1 MKNILDFVN
10 GLLNDQIMDLNDF
23 KQVLL
28 NEYNNLHLIEIIIK
42 KGQSEKNIEI
52 NKGKIKLIKKFNFE
66 SSSSDIDL
74 CFSIP
79 PFEKVALE
87 TILKTKRVSFMTIED
102 CFKHLIRNSR
112 KIIKISSP
120 FFDKSGWD
128 RLEPEFL
135 EFLKRGGKLIILC
148 RGKELDRDEE
158 SIGSKKRRRDILKI
172 LNSLQKKDLDSQ
184 IEFREYHYSEKRIR
198 SSTHAK
204 LFISDNKE
212 AYIGSGEIRKNSFDI
227 NFEMGVLLKGNLV
240 KDIEN
245 VFDFMVET
253 SKKSV

>member
-1 MKNILDFVN
+1 MRNILDFVN
-10 GLLNDQIMDLNDF
+10 ELLDDQIMDLKEF
-23 KQVLL
+23 KQILL
-28 NEYNNLHLIEIIIK
+28 KEYNNLQLIDIIIK
-42 KGQSEKNIEI
+42 KGKSERNIDI
-52 NKGKIKLIKKFNFE
+52 SQGKIKLIKKFDFE
-66 SSSSDIDL
+66 PTSSEISV

-102 CFKHLIRNSR
+102 CFKHLIKVSK

-120 FFDKSGWD
+120 FFEKSGWD
-128 RLEPEFL
+128 RLESEFL
-135 EFLKRGGKLIILC
+135 EFLDKGGKVIILC
-148 RGKELDRDEE
+148 RGKELDKNEE
-158 SIGSKKRRRDILKI
+158 ALGSKRRQRDIMRI
-172 LNSLQKKDLDSQ
+172 LTILQEKNLDGQ
-184 IEFREYHYSEKRIR
+184 IEFREYHYSEERIR

-212 AYIGSGEIRKNSFDI
+212 AYIGSGEVRKNSFDI
-227 NFEMGVLLKGNLV
+227 NFEMGVLLRGNLV

-253 SKKSV
+253 SKKII

>member
-1 MKNILDFVN
+1 MKNILDFIN
-10 GLLNDQIMDLNDF
+10 ELLDNQVMELNDF
-23 KQVLL
+23 KKVLL
-28 NEYNNLHLIEIIIK
+28 KEYNNLQLIDIIIK
-42 KGQSEKNIEI
+42 KGESEKNIWIHNE
-52 NKGKIKLIKKFNFE
+52 KIELIKKFDFE
-66 SSSSDIDL
+66 SSNSEIDI

-102 CFKHLIRNSR
+102 CFKHLIKHSK

-120 FFDKSGWD
+120 FFEKSGWN
-128 RLEPEFL
+128 RLEAEFL
-135 EFLKRGGKLIILC
+135 DFLKKGGKIVILC
-148 RGKELDRDEE
+148 RGKELDKEGVTM
-158 SIGSKKRRRDILKI
+158 GSKMRQQDILKI
-172 LNSLQKKDLDSQ
+172 LDFLHKKDLDNQ
-184 IEFREYHYSEKRIR
+184 IEFREYHYSENRIR

-212 AYIGSGEIRKNSFDI
+212 AYIGSGEVRKNSFDI

-253 SKKSV
+253 SRKIV

>member
-1 MKNILDFVN
+1 MRNILEFIN
-10 GLLNDQIMDLNDF
+10 NLLNKKEMDLNDF
-23 KQVLL
+23 KQALL
-28 NEYNNLHLIEIIIK
+28 KEYNNLQLIDIIIK
-42 KGQSEKNIEI
+42 KGQTEKNIEI
-52 NKGKIKLIKKFNFE
+52 SKQKIKLIKKFEFE
-66 SSSSDIDL
+66 SSSSEISI

-87 TILKTKRVSFMTIED
+87 TILRTKRVSFMTIED
-102 CFKHLIRNSR
+102 CFKHLIRKSK

-120 FFDKSGWD
+120 FFERTGWT
-128 RLEPEFL
+128 RLESEFL
-135 EFLKRGGKLIILC
+135 EFLKKGGKIIILC
-148 RGKELDRDEE
+148 RGKELNQDGETL
-158 SIGSKKRRRDILKI
+158 GSKRRKQDVFRIINMLKVNNI
-172 LNSLQKKDLDSQ
+172 SDQ

-212 AYIGSGEIRKNSFDI
+212 AYIGSGELRKNSFDV

-245 VFDFMVET
+245 VFDFMVDT
-253 SKKSV
+253 SRKIV